1 MPDYFLGL
9 DSSTQ
14 SLTGIIINFKNKE
27 TVINYSLPFSEYFP
41 DYNTDHGV
49 IKSQDEKVKHSYPL
63 MWVEALDKLFS
74 IFKEKKIDLSL
85 VKAISGSGQQ
95 HGTVYL
101 NENFKTNLKNLEP
114 NKNLKEQLLNSFS
127 RETAP
132 IWMDSST
139 TLQCQEIRDALGG
152 IKNTIEL
159 TGSDTFERFSGPQ
172 IRRFYQEDPEAY
184 DQTKIIHL
192 VSSFMSSILLG
203 ANSPIDHGDGSGMN
217 LMDIKKKIWSKKALD
232 ATAPDLMEKLPYLIE
247 PFREI
252 GKISPYFVKKYGFN
266 KDSILLPWS
275 GDNPNSLIGVGLIE
289 KGKVAISLGTSN
301 TYFGLMSEPRTD
313 PNGES
318 HVFGAL
324 TGDYMSL
331 ICFKNGALTTENIK
345 DKFNL
350 SWEEFSNI
358 LEKTPPGNE
367 GKIMLPYFFPEI
379 VPQVLDPKVYR
390 FGFDENDKEGSVKA
404 IIESQLLS
412 MRLHSEWTGE
422 KPEVIYAT
430 GGASKDKA
438 ILQTIADIF
447 NVKVIQLEI
456 GASAALG
463 AALRAAKTYYD
474 VKGERTSWLEIV
486 KDFTFSK
493 GTTIFPRDEY
503 KELYDDMV
511 LLYKEHEEFVLKG
524 GKNPEES
531 RQKFIEVYFNNKR

>member
-14 SLTGIIINFKNKE
+14 SLTGVIIDFNTKEIIINH
-27 TVINYSLPFSEYFP
+27 SLPFSEYFP
-41 DYNTDHGV
+41 DYDTDHGV
-49 IKSQDEKVKHSYPL
+49 IKSKDEKVKHSYPL

-74 IFKEKKIDLSL
+74 IFKDKKIELGS

-101 NENFKTNLKNLEP
+101 NENFEKNLKNL
-114 NKNLKEQLLNSFS
+114 NSSKNLKEQIINSFS

-139 TLQCQEIRDALGG
+139 SKQCQEIRDALGG
-152 IKNTIEL
+152 IKNTIKL

-172 IRRFYQEDPEAY
+172 IRKFYQDEPEAY
-184 DQTKIIHL
+184 DKTELIHL
-192 VSSFMSSILLG
+192 VSSFMASILLG
-203 ANSPIDHGDGSGMN
+203 ANAPIDHGDGAGMN
-217 LMDIKKKIWSKKALD
+217 LMDIISKKWSKKAID
-232 ATAPDLMEKLPYLIE
+232 ATAPNLITKLPQLIE
-247 PFREI
+247 SFQVI
-252 GKISPYFVKKYGFN
+252 GKISPYFVENYGFN
-266 KDSILLPWS
+266 QEAFLLPWS

-301 TYFGLMSEPRTD
+301 TYFGFMREPRTD

-318 HVFGAL
+318 HVFGSP

-331 ICFKNGALTTENIK
+331 ICFKNGALTTENIR

-350 SWEEFSNI
+350 NWEEFSNI
-358 LEKTPPGNE
+358 LDQTPPGNE
-367 GKIMLPYFFPEI
+367 GKIMLPYFLSEI
-379 VPQVLDPKVYR
+379 VPRVLEPKVYR
-390 FGFDENDKEGSVKA
+390 FGFDENDREGNVRA
-404 IIESQLLS
+404 VIESQLLS
-412 MRLHSEWTGE
+412 MRLHSQWTGE
-422 KPEVIYAT
+422 KPEVIYST

-447 NVKVIQLEI
+447 SVKVIQFET

-474 VKGERTSWLEIV
+474 AKGENKSWVEIV

-493 GTTIFPRDEY
+493 GTPILPRAEY

-511 LLYKEHEEFVLKG
+511 LLYKEYEDHILRG
-524 GKNPEES
+524 GKNPENK
-531 RQKFIEVYFNNKR
+531 RQKFIEIYFKN